1 MEWETSFQMREE
13 RRKMQE
19 EKIFCPDAVIKK
31 HTVGDFPGGWVVKN
45 PPCNAGF
52 DPWSGD

>member
-1 MEWETSFQMREE
+1 MREE